1 MTDKNS
7 KKKKSS
13 DPDMPALVASFM
25 ELSFAETDSHLLA
38 KNFLSVEDLPDLSD
52 KDLVD
57 MELSMK
63 ARLIIR
69 RLSPRVSNKP
79 KSIKV
84 PSHMPFF
91 RGTGPSHYSSPEE
104 FLTRF
109 EAKMEASEVSDVS
122 WSSVLT
128 SQLSLLTDLR
138 YWKAN
143 GASLQWRKAKALFM
157 VHFGSTN
164 TRQMRID
171 QIHTFSQTAGE
182 TVQSYI
188 DRFTDLVQLAEL
200 DADSIMLVAPFRRGF
215 SSQKLR
221 VALDS
226 REAYDNPYQTIT
238 EIAQA
243 ALFVES
249 QLARQENDM
258 KPMQKTPKVSPPPSS
273 SSSASAVKYH
283 CSVHGECGH
292 ETKDCRMAKKEQ
304 PLLKKS
310 PPEMKSVKFPPS
322 KPEEKV
328 PKTLYCFKCKQSGH
342 WANECPNLKVA
353 AAVSADSD
361 LDTIY
366 DVLDALTIKA
376 RTISSTDSP
385 TSVSEIRCPMHVN
398 DHPVLALVD
407 TGCSHSIVSTNVVDK
422 QELKWQPVKGV
433 ITLANGTT
441 VSRIGKTIKTLL
453 RCNGVIHECSLE
465 IMKTPYDVIL
475 GMDLL
480 SKCGIGVTGVPVSH
494 ADLTNPTQLSDT
506 NMLSSTQPCILPHP
520 ERDAVCDGIQ
530 AELEY
535 NASIDDSSYCTHPAS
550 VISLKLP
557 AGTKP
562 IFRRQYPVPE
572 RLRPVVSTQVEKWLN
587 QGVLVPAKPGVQWN
601 FPLTVAP
608 KKDLTGAK
616 VDHRVCIDPTALND
630 ILPDFNYPI
639 PRIEDLLS
647 KVQGFQ
653 IASSLDLQQGY
664 CQDLN
669 DEATKDILTIT
680 WKEKRYSFARGI
692 FGVKTLTSHFQQQ
705 MTVILHE
712 CLEFVIIYVDD
723 VIVFSASVEDHIIHL
738 NQVIRSLNNVNLRLR
753 LEKCEI
759 GMQKLLILGHVVT
772 GHSISPDPFKLSTL
786 LTLPAP
792 RTGKQ
797 LESFLGFTNYLRS
810 FVPLYAQIAA
820 PLEKHRK
827 VKELGPVWSVECDI
841 SFNKLKEVLSCAPVL
856 MPADPDKPL
865 LVATDASLYAVGAV
879 LYQET
884 SQGLQYVSFA
894 SKSLSPAQINYS
906 ATKRELLA
914 IVFALSKFRHWLYG
928 ARFTLF
934 TDHSALIFLL
944 DGKHENRML
953 NAWADILLEFDFSIV
968 HRPGIANV
976 LPDALSRVYQ
986 AQGDVSSDILLSP
999 DCSKSIVVCSTEMN
1013 IHVSNPAETLQSFIS
1028 ERLDK
1033 IAIEQPKREPLL
1045 NSLHEST
1052 HYGPDSLFR
1061 KLWLSGYYWKG
1072 MLADC
1077 QATTKACKACMQ
1089 YTIIRRGYHPLQPV
1103 TCTFPWKHL
1112 ALDLFTLNMTSLS
1125 GMNYV
1130 LVITCICTRF
1140 TVLRALSDKTAES
1153 TARALFDVFMML
1165 GIPAIIQSD
1174 NGREFTNQ
1182 VCTVLATHFTMDWRL
1197 STPYHP
1203 AGNGAA
1209 ESHVKLSKGLLKKL
1223 IINDRENWDTYLPI
1237 AQFAVNN
1244 RISSR
1249 HGSTPFSLLMART
1262 ANDIPGSNAA
1272 ELFDEAGQPFPSM
1285 TKNQIME
1292 RNATHLTIVLDAISE
1307 KTNAKNAKT
1316 AQYFNANNKITAFP
1330 DNSLVMV
1337 RDTRGMKTVF
1347 EGPYKVLKCSKG
1359 GSYRL
1364 VDQDGALYAGK
1375 VSPDLLKLV
1384 ALPPIAESESPPV
1397 IGKILSER
1405 GTLRRKQYLVRW
1417 ENYPILPDEWLDD
1430 SAVTGCP
1437 ELALYLQNKRG

>member
-1 MTDKNS
+1 M
-7 KKKKSS
+7 
-13 DPDMPALVASFM
+13 
-25 ELSFAETDSHLLA
+25 
-38 KNFLSVEDLPDLSD
+38 
-52 KDLVD
+52 
-57 MELSMK
+57 
-63 ARLIIR
+63 
-69 RLSPRVSNKP
+69 
-79 KSIKV
+79 
-84 PSHMPFF
+84 
-91 RGTGPSHYSSPEE
+91 
-104 FLTRF
+104 
-109 EAKMEASEVSDVS
+109 
-122 WSSVLT
+122 
-128 SQLSLLTDLR
+128 
-138 YWKAN
+138 
-143 GASLQWRKAKALFM
+143 
-157 VHFGSTN
+157 
-164 TRQMRID
+164 
-171 QIHTFSQTAGE
+171 
-182 TVQSYI
+182 
-188 DRFTDLVQLAEL
+188 
-200 DADSIMLVAPFRRGF
+200 
-215 SSQKLR
+215 
-221 VALDS
+221 
-226 REAYDNPYQTIT
+226 
-238 EIAQA
+238 
-243 ALFVES
+243 
-249 QLARQENDM
+249 
-258 KPMQKTPKVSPPPSS
+258 
-273 SSSASAVKYH
+273 
-283 CSVHGECGH
+283 
-292 ETKDCRMAKKEQ
+292 
-304 PLLKKS
+304 
-310 PPEMKSVKFPPS
+310 
-322 KPEEKV
+322 
-328 PKTLYCFKCKQSGH
+328 
-342 WANECPNLKVA
+342 
-353 AAVSADSD
+353 SADSD
-361 LDTIY
+361 ADMIY
-366 DVLDALTIKA
+366 DMLDALTIKA
-376 RTISSTDSP
+376 RTINSTGSSG
-385 TSVSEIRCPMHVN
+385 SVSEIRCPVHI
-398 DHPVLALVD
+398 DDDPVLALVD
-407 TGCSHSIVSTNVVDK
+407 TGCSHSIISTHVVDE
-422 QELKWQPVKGV
+422 QGLKWQPVKGL
-433 ITLANGTT
+433 ITLANGTK
-441 VSRIGKTIKTLL
+441 VSRIGKTIKTQL

-494 ADLTNPTQLSDT
+494 ADLANAKQLNDT
-506 NMLSSTQPCILPHP
+506 NLLSNNAQPCILPHP
-520 ERDAVCDGIQ
+520 ERDTVCDGVQ
-530 AELEY
+530 AELES
-535 NASIDDSSYCTHPAS
+535 NARIDDSSHCTHPAS

-572 RLRPVVSTQVEKWLN
+572 RLRAVVSAQVEKWLQ
-587 QGVLVPAKPGVQWN
+587 QGVLVPAKPGIQWN

-616 VDHRVCIDPTALND
+616 IDHRVCIDPTALND

-705 MTVILHE
+705 MTVILHD
-712 CLEFVIIYVDD
+712 CLEFIIIYVDD
-723 VIVFSASVEDHIIHL
+723 VIVFSASVEEHIQHL
-738 NQVIRSLNNVNLRLR
+738 NQVIRALNSVKLRLR

-759 GMQKLLILGHVVT
+759 GMQKLLILGHIVT
-772 GHSISPDPFKLSTL
+772 GRSISPDPFKLSTL

-820 PLEKHRK
+820 PLEKLRK
-827 VKELGPVWSVECDI
+827 TKELGPVWSIDCDN
-841 SFNKLKEVLSCAPVL
+841 SFKKLKEVLSCAPVL

-884 SQGLQYVSFA
+884 DQGLQYVSFA
-894 SKSLSPAQINYS
+894 SKALSPAQVNYS

-928 ARFTLF
+928 AHFTLF
-934 TDHSALIFLL
+934 TDHSALVFLL

-953 NAWADILLEFDFSIV
+953 NAWADILLEFDFTIV
-968 HRPGIANV
+968 HRPGISNV

-986 AQGDVSSDILLSP
+986 SQGDVSSDIPSSSNP
-999 DCSKSIVVCSTEMN
+999 IVVCSTDMN

-1033 IAIEQPKREPLL
+1033 KAIDEPQRKPFLTK
-1045 NSLHEST
+1045 LHEST
-1052 HYGPDSLFR
+1052 HYGPDALFR

-1077 QATTKACKACMQ
+1077 QATTKECKACMQ

-1112 ALDLFTLNMTSLS
+1112 ALDLFTLNVTSQN

-1140 TVLRALSDKTAES
+1140 TVLRALPDKTAES
-1153 TARALFDVFMML
+1153 TAKALFDVFMML
-1165 GIPAIIQSD
+1165 GIPSIIQSD
-1174 NGREFTNQ
+1174 NGREFTNR
-1182 VCTVLATHFTMDWRL
+1182 VCAALATQFALDWRL

-1203 AGNGAA
+1203 AGNGAVEA
-1209 ESHVKLSKGLLKKL
+1209 HVKLSKGLLKKL
-1223 IINDRENWDTYLPI
+1223 IINDRENWDNYLSI

-1262 ANDIPGSNAA
+1262 ANDIPGSNASD
-1272 ELFDEAGQPFPSM
+1272 LFDETGQPFPSM
-1285 TKNQIME
+1285 TKDQMME
-1292 RNATHLTIVLDAISE
+1292 RNATHLTVVLDAISE
-1307 KTNAKNAKT
+1307 KTDAKNAKT
-1316 AQYFNANNKITAFP
+1316 AAYFNANHKMVNFP
-1330 DNSLVMV
+1330 DNALVMV

-1347 EGPYKVLKCSKG
+1347 EGPYKILKRSKN
-1359 GSYRL
+1359 GSYCL
-1364 VDQDGALYAGK
+1364 VDQDGALYAEK

-1384 ALPPIAESESPPV
+1384 ALPPLADSESPP
-1397 IGKILSER
+1397 IIAKILSER

-1417 ENYPILPDEWLDD
+1417 ENYPILPDEWLSD
-1430 SAVTGCP
+1430 SAVAGCP
-1437 ELALYLQNKRG
+1437 ELSLYLKDKGG